1 MVPMG
6 DSALLLRWT
15 GMGRAGDPAMVGA
28 AFRALRRARLRGVT
42 DVVPAPASV
51 LVRFDRSL
59 ASAKDLR
66 QVLPAL
72 VGARAEAKPGR
83 AHVIDV
89 RYGGEAGPDLEEVA
103 HRLRMSQDEVI
114 NLHQSADYTVLATG
128 FAPGFVYLGPL
139 PQQLQLPRRED
150 PRISVPAGSVAI
162 ADALSGVY
170 GVRSGG
176 GWWLIGRTEA
186 PTFDPAKMPPTPF
199 AIGRRVCFRAAG
211 R

>member
-1 MVPMG
+1 MG
-6 DSALLLRWT
+6 DAALLLRWT
-15 GMGRAGDPAMVGA
+15 GTARDGDPAMVEA
-28 AFRALRRARLRGVT
+28 AYRSVRRARLRGVV

-51 LVRFDRSL
+51 LVRFDPSRV
-59 ASAKDLR
+59 SAKHLR
-66 QVLPAL
+66 QALPTL
-72 VGARAEAKPGR
+72 VRQPGTVKR
-83 AHVIDV
+83 SKAHTIGV

-103 HRLRMSQDEVI
+103 HRLRLSQDQVI
-114 NLHQSADYTVLATG
+114 GLHQGAEYTVLATG

-139 PQQLQLPRRED
+139 PPALRLPRRED

-176 GWWLIGRTEA
+176 GWWLIGRTEI
-186 PTFDPAKMPPTPF
+186 PTFDPNRMPPTPF
-199 AIGRRVCFRAAG
+199 GIGRRIRFRSVG